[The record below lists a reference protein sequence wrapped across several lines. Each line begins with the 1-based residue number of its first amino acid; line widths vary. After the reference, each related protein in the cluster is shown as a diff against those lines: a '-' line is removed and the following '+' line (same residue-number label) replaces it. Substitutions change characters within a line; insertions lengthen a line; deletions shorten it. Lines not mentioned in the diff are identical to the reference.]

1 MLIYDDALHE
11 GWCRGPDLSI
21 GHGPDKNMSVN
32 AAKIV
37 LIKATLC
44 LHRRNQKCSFNVLLK
59 STIEAKYGFMR
70 CGMRESSV
78 VDS

>member
-21 GHGPDKNMSVN
+21 GHGPGKNMSVN

-44 LHRRNQKCSFNVLLK
+44 LHRRNQKCSFNVLLR
-59 STIEAKYGFMR
+59 SAIEAKYALWYEGIK
-70 CGMRESSV
+70 CGRFLEE
-78 VDS
+78 